1 MNLFEVAVIVPLHG
15 SGSPRFCRPTG
26 VLVRRLWNAVGG
38 EGVVLLHAAGG
49 GACGAHRHSSAHPN
63 ATGRGRREVAPP
75 NGADAP
81 RTRSREAELLAD
93 GGGSWG
99 CVLRRLAGARLCIGL
114 DRLRAWI
121 LPRCAGRE
129 RPTLAGVGG

>member
-81 RTRSREAELLAD
+81 RTRSREAELLAR
-93 GGGSWG
+93 GASPGLTPRA
-99 CVLRRLAGARLCIGL
+99 CVCRPLGFRRGRWRDCVVGVTVAV
-114 DRLRAWI
+114 RA
-121 LPRCAGRE
+121 CG
-129 RPTLAGVGG
+129 